1 MRSKLSLIIGVM
13 AVIAFSCKKNNDA
26 GENLNP
32 TGVSL
37 ADKLKDSALLY
48 SRDIYLCYSQIP
60 GDFKARTY
68 NDPDAIMEA
77 IRPYSKQSGF
87 ADPVDRWSFGIKKT
101 EWDNLSGGI
110 AKDFGLN
117 VFFKSDG
124 DLRVRTVEKASP
136 AGLAGIRR
144 GWRIT
149 KVNGNAEITIANQ
162 SFLQNAIYVSDA
174 SSFTFQKPDGSSA
187 DIALT
192 SASYQE
198 HPVFLDSVYTLGAKK
213 AGYMVYNSFLGDSA
227 ETVNEFQRV
236 FSRFSAENVDD
247 VIIDLRYN
255 GGGYVFYQRV
265 LANYLINNAGN
276 GNTMMKTEYN
286 DKYSQYNS
294 TTKFSKTG
302 TLNLSRIF
310 FIVSKYSASASELLI
325 NNLKPY
331 MDVVLVGPD
340 KTYGKPV
347 GYFNIGVGDWYI
359 FPVSSRTTNKNGE
372 GNYFNGFALNN
383 TAADG
388 IDKDWGHTDE
398 SSLASTL
405 KYISTGAFR
414 IRSKSYQEDPV
425 VIRAN
430 NKFDEPAFKGMIDAR
445 RF

>member
-1 MRSKLSLIIGVM
+1 MRSKLNLIIGVM
-13 AVIAFSCKKNNDA
+13 AVIAVSCKKNNDA
-26 GENLNP
+26 GENPNP
-32 TGVSL
+32 AGGSL

-48 SRDIYLCYSQIP
+48 SRDIYLWYSQIP
-60 GDFKARTY
+60 ADFKARSY
-68 NDPDAIMEA
+68 NDPNAVMEA

-149 KVNGNAEITIANQ
+149 KVNGNADITIANQ
-162 SFLQNAIYVSDA
+162 SFLQNAIYVSNS

-198 HPVFLDSVYTLGAKK
+198 HPVFLDSVYTLGARK

-247 VIIDLRYN
+247 VIVDLRYN
-255 GGGYVFYQRV
+255 GGGYVFYQTV
-265 LANYLINNAGN
+265 LANYLVNNAGN

-286 DKYSQYNS
+286 DKYTQYNS
-294 TTKFSKTG
+294 TTKFSKKG
-302 TLNLSRIF
+302 TLNLSRVF

-331 MDVVLVGPD
+331 MNVVLVGPD

-383 TAADG
+383 TVADG

-398 SSLASTL
+398 SCLASTL

-414 IRSKSYQEDPV
+414 IRSESYKEDPV
-425 VIRAN
+425 VIGAN
-430 NKFDEPAFKGMIDAR
+430 NKFDEPVFKGMIDAR

>member
-1 MRSKLSLIIGVM
+1 
-13 AVIAFSCKKNNDA
+13 
-26 GENLNP
+26 
-32 TGVSL
+32 
-37 ADKLKDSALLY
+37 
-48 SRDIYLCYSQIP
+48 
-60 GDFKARTY
+60 
-68 NDPDAIMEA
+68 
-77 IRPYSKQSGF
+77 
-87 ADPVDRWSFGIKKT
+87 
-101 EWDNLSGGI
+101 
-110 AKDFGLN
+110 
-117 VFFKSDG
+117 
-124 DLRVRTVEKASP
+124 
-136 AGLAGIRR
+136 
-144 GWRIT
+144 
-149 KVNGNAEITIANQ
+149 
-162 SFLQNAIYVSDA
+162 
-174 SSFTFQKPDGSSA
+174 
-187 DIALT
+187 
-192 SASYQE
+192 
-198 HPVFLDSVYTLGAKK
+198 
-213 AGYMVYNSFLGDSA
+213 MVYNSFLGDSA